1 MRELTQVQRGR
12 TATSRIDPGEYACRA
27 LVGQLADVWVEYHHK
42 AALKNSDRYL
52 GAVRSFAKFL
62 GPYLTALGLN
72 PADARLDTDHIDL
85 AEAIYAWEN
94 DLLARFPEN
103 SSQPWQLSRSLLA
116 LVHHRAERDA
126 RVPEKMRKRA
136 AAPPTLRKATGEPL
150 DEFSNSE
157 RLALKGAAQD
167 DLRALE
173 KRLAW
178 GKELLGAG
186 KDPREFGWA
195 ELPNLVWA
203 ARQRLL
209 TMDELRV
216 HLPAH
221 AKRWPQE
228 LREARPADSGALGGF
243 YGLLRGVH
251 ALLFPQELDLHP
263 FRVLLLLAMLDCT
276 TEELHALRVPDLEF
290 SDQGV
295 RIVQTKN
302 RADRIRAD
310 YHVVDQPLEKGEVP
324 GELAYEGRGD
334 WDVPGLLRRLVTATA
349 LTREVFGGVPWL
361 FTAVEYAKNRSTMD
375 ARFARFVDPGRRFTH
390 WIASHLDA
398 DGEPALAISEP
409 HAAPRLRK
417 TAKTTR
423 VVALGGTL
431 SDMAGDDHSIQV
443 FQGHYA
449 HGTTARVLAGA
460 AMNRAQTLVFD
471 RIADKPVLVDPDVQS
486 RLGEPE
492 VAQALGVSPEQGAA
506 LSAGEL
512 DMGVTNCK
520 NPHNSP
526 HSTPGKLCHVAPAM
540 CMVCTN
546 AVVFVSQLP
555 QQLLLSD
562 HIERMR
568 LTQPPMVWDAVWG
581 RQAKAL
587 AEVFEECAEH
597 IPAARRAIEDQ
608 DIRLNLSLGM
618 RTEYDR

>member
-1 MRELTQVQRGR
+1 M
-12 TATSRIDPGEYACRA
+12 
-27 LVGQLADVWVEYHHK
+27 WVEYHHK

-72 PADARLDTDHIDL
+72 PADARLDTDHIDV

-94 DLLARFPEN
+94 DLLAQFPEN

-126 RVPEKMRKRA
+126 RVPEKLRKRA
-136 AAPPTLRKATGEPL
+136 ATAPTLRKATGEPL

-173 KRLAW
+173 KHLAR
-178 GKELLGAG
+178 GRELLEAG
-186 KDPREFGWA
+186 KDPREFGWK

-203 ARQRLL
+203 ARHRLL

-276 TEELHALRVPDLEF
+276 TEELHGLRVPDLEF

-310 YHVVDQPLEKGEVP
+310 YHMVDQPLEKGEVP

-349 LTREVFGGVPWL
+349 LTREVFGGEPWL
-361 FTAVEYAKNRSTMD
+361 FTAVEYDKNRSTMD

-390 WIASHLDA
+390 WIASHVDA
-398 DGEPALAISEP
+398 AGEPVLAISEP

-471 RIADKPVLVDPDVQS
+471 RLADKPVLVNPRVQS

-492 VAQALGVSPEQGAA
+492 VAQALGVSPELGAA

-520 NPHNSP
+520 NPHDSP

-540 CMVCTN
+540 CMICTN